1 MTERE
6 NKTKTIAYTAAAVIF
21 WLLVWQVLSVAT
33 GSRVI
38 LPGPLDALKALF
50 RLIPQLTFW
59 KTVGNSFIH
68 IAAGFLCAVAAG
80 TLLAAA
86 SYRFAPVKILFAP
99 LMRLIKA
106 VPVASFIILVLL
118 WINSRMLPAVI
129 SFLMVLPVIYTNVLA
144 GIEGTDKKLLE
155 MAEVFR
161 LSRAKRLKY
170 IYIPAVKPH
179 FVSAVNIGL
188 GFSWKSGVA
197 AEVIGL
203 SPNAIGTRLYEAK
216 LYLMTDELFAWTA
229 VIVLVSVA
237 FEKAVMAVLKRAAGK
252 A

>member
-1 MTERE
+1 MTGKGDR
-6 NKTKTIAYTAAAVIF
+6 NKKVLFTAAAVIF
-21 WLLVWQVLSVAT
+21 WLLVWQILSVVT

-38 LPGPLDALKALF
+38 LPGPFDALKALF
-50 RLIPQLTFW
+50 RLIPTASFW
-59 KTVGNSFIH
+59 KTVGTSFLH
-68 IAAGFLCAVAAG
+68 IAAGFFCAVIAG

-86 SYRFAPVKILFAP
+86 SYRFVPVKILFSP

-118 WINSRMLPAVI
+118 WINSRRLPAVI
-129 SFLMVLPVIYTNVLA
+129 SFLMVLPVIYTNVLT
-144 GIEGTDKKLLE
+144 GIEETDPKLLE
-155 MAEVFR
+155 MAQVFG
-161 LSRAKRLKY
+161 LSNAKKLKY

-179 FVSAVNIGL
+179 FISAVNVGL

-229 VIVLVSVA
+229 VIVLVSVL
-237 FEKAVMAVLKRAAGK
+237 FEKLVMRLLRAATER
-252 A
+252 

>member
-1 MTERE
+1 MDS
-6 NKTKTIAYTAAAVIF
+6 KTKKAIYTAAAVIF

-33 GSRVI
+33 GSRFI

-50 RLIPQLTFW
+50 RLIPTLTFW
-59 KTVGNSFIH
+59 KTVGHSFLH
-68 IAAGFLCAVAAG
+68 IVFGFLCAVILG
-80 TLLAAA
+80 TFLATA
-86 SYRFAPVKILFAP
+86 SYRFVPIKYLFSP
-99 LMRLIKA
+99 LMKLIKA

-118 WINSRMLPAVI
+118 WINSRQLPAVI

-144 GIEGTDKKLLE
+144 GIEGTDPKLLE
-155 MAEVFR
+155 MAQVFR
-161 LSRAKRLKY
+161 LNNAKKLKY

-179 FVSAVNIGL
+179 FVSAVNIAL

-203 SPNAIGTRLYEAK
+203 SPNAIGTRLYDAK
-216 LYLMTDELFAWTA
+216 LYLLTDELFAWTA

-237 FEKAVMAVLKRAAGK
+237 FEKIVMRLLRAAVG
-252 A
+252 